1 MAFSSFT
8 VVVLILCILSIIF
21 FVLNFSNFKTKEKNS
36 PFECGFDPFSLSR
49 VPFSLKFFLI
59 GIIFLIFD
67 VEIVV
72 ILPFPLLASNKN
84 LIFTFSF
91 ILINL
96 LILLGLL
103 YEYKFSMLDWL
114 K

>member
-1 MAFSSFT
+1 MFYVIPTILIVIMLLLFLFFSLGFRG
-8 VVVLILCILSIIF
+8 
-21 FVLNFSNFKTKEKNS
+21 KKAKEKNS

-49 VPFSLKFFLI
+49 VPFSLKFFFI
-59 GIIFLIFD
+59 GIVFLIFD

-72 ILPFPLLASNKN
+72 IIPFPLIMMMKSLS
-84 LIFTFSF
+84 FMFSF
-91 ILINL
+91 IVINI

-103 YEYKFSMLDWL
+103 YEFKYSMLDWL

>member
-1 MAFSSFT
+1 MLLTLF
-8 VVVLILCILSIIF
+8 LII
-21 FVLNFSNFKTKEKNS
+21 NFKNLDIKEKNS

-49 VPFSLKFFLI
+49 IPFSLKFFLI
-59 GIIFLIFD
+59 GIIFLVFD
-67 VEIVV
+67 VEIV
-72 ILPFPLLASNKN
+72 IIIPFPLLTINKS
-84 LIFTFSF
+84 LIFTLSF

-103 YEYKFSMLDWL
+103 YEYKYRMLDWL

>member
-1 MAFSSFT
+1 MMFMIMIL
-8 VVVLILCILSIIF
+8 LILLGLMIF
-21 FVLNFSNFKTKEKNS
+21 FFLMNFKNLKTKEKNS

-49 VPFSLKFFLI
+49 VPFSLKFFLV

-67 VEIVV
+67 VEVVV
-72 ILPFPLLASNKN
+72 ILPFPLLSLNKN
-84 LIFTFSF
+84 LFFTFSF
-91 ILINL
+91 IMINMLIF
-96 LILLGLL
+96 LGLL

>member
-1 MAFSSFT
+1 M
-8 VVVLILCILSIIF
+8 LILIILFVIFLIINYKN
-21 FVLNFSNFKTKEKNS
+21 LERKEKYS

-59 GIIFLIFD
+59 GIIFLVFD
-67 VEIVV
+67 VEIV
-72 ILPFPLLASNKN
+72 IIIPFPLLIINKN
-84 LIFTFSF
+84 LIFTLSF
-91 ILINL
+91 IIINI

-103 YEYKFSMLDWL
+103 YEYKFSILDWL

>member
-1 MAFSSFT
+1 MGFQGKKA
-8 VVVLILCILSIIF
+8 
-21 FVLNFSNFKTKEKNS
+21 KEKNS

-49 VPFSLKFFLI
+49 IPFSLKFFFI
-59 GIIFLIFD
+59 GIVFLIFD

-72 ILPFPLLASNKN
+72 ILPLPLMSITKRLT
-84 LIFTFSF
+84 FMFSF
-91 ILINL
+91 IFINL

-103 YEYKFSMLDWL
+103 YEFKYTMLDWL